1 MKIMKT
7 KIRTLLAIG
16 ALGIIGLINI
26 NAIADNK
33 KSVNTEVV
41 KGKEE
46 MLTIETWNIDETF
59 LNSAEELTA
68 MEADLQIEK
77 YASKQIFLQES
88 GIAKA
93 NPLTSAEFL
102 TASGTD
108 REIEKY
114 AEKQVSMEKTK
125 ISK

>member
-1 MKIMKT
+1 MKT

-114 AEKQVSMEKTK
+114 AVKQVSMEKTK